1 VRIQLSPPRSSSRTQ
16 IAKETRDTK
25 YKKQKGGGGIMK
37 SRRKGLGVRPLADDH
52 DGSDEEEPMVVIRN
66 GQAVRMGSAVN
77 PVQAAVQA
85 ALDGDSDDD
94 DERSTIQKK
103 LRALRKKLRQVHDIK
118 QRRRKGEELD
128 AQQKAKLRTE
138 AQLEQD
144 IARFEEELGEIDG
157 AQDGGSEDG
166 GEAADEGEVE
176 AVAVAVV
183 QPTVQLPTGESAP
196 ASGGV
201 LQQRR
206 ELKRQRHLEQL
217 QRKRLALEAKKA
229 RK

>member
-1 VRIQLSPPRSSSRTQ
+1 
-16 IAKETRDTK
+16 
-25 YKKQKGGGGIMK
+25 MK

-66 GQAVRMGSAVN
+66 GQAVRMGSAV
-77 PVQAAVQA
+77 QAAVQA

-103 LRALRKKLRQVHDIK
+103 LRALRKKLRQLHDIK

-176 AVAVAVV
+176 TVAVAVV
-183 QPTVQLPTGESAP
+183 QPTEQLPTGESAP

>member
-1 VRIQLSPPRSSSRTQ
+1 
-16 IAKETRDTK
+16 
-25 YKKQKGGGGIMK
+25 MK

-66 GQAVRMGSAVN
+66 GQAVRMGSA
-77 PVQAAVQA
+77 VQAAVQA

-176 AVAVAVV
+176 TVAVAVV
-183 QPTVQLPTGESAP
+183 QPTEQLPTGESAP

-229 RK
+229 RKY

>member
-1 VRIQLSPPRSSSRTQ
+1 
-16 IAKETRDTK
+16 
-25 YKKQKGGGGIMK
+25 MK

-157 AQDGGSEDG
+157 AQGGSSEGG

-176 AVAVAVV
+176 AVAVAV
-183 QPTVQLPTGESAP
+183 QPTVQLPTGESSP

>member
-1 VRIQLSPPRSSSRTQ
+1 
-16 IAKETRDTK
+16 
-25 YKKQKGGGGIMK
+25 MK

-66 GQAVRMGSAVN
+66 GQAVRMGSA
-77 PVQAAVQA
+77 VQAAVQA

-138 AQLEQD
+138 TQLERD
-144 IARFEEELGEIDG
+144 IARFEEDLGEIDG

-176 AVAVAVV
+176 TVAVAVV
-183 QPTVQLPTGESAP
+183 QPREQLPTGESAP

>member
-1 VRIQLSPPRSSSRTQ
+1 
-16 IAKETRDTK
+16 
-25 YKKQKGGGGIMK
+25 MK
-37 SRRKGLGVRPLADDH
+37 SRRKGLGVRPLTDDH

-85 ALDGDSDDD
+85 ALDGDSDDE

-103 LRALRKKLRQVHDIK
+103 LRALRKKLRQLHDIK

-144 IARFEEELGEIDG
+144 IARFEKELGEIDG
-157 AQDGGSEDG
+157 AQDGDSEDG
-166 GEAADEGEVE
+166 GEAAGEGEVE
-176 AVAVAVV
+176 AVALAVV
-183 QPTVQLPTGESAP
+183 QPKGESAP
-196 ASGGV
+196 ASGSV

-217 QRKRLALEAKKA
+217 ERKRLALDAKKA
-229 RK
+229 RN

>member
-1 VRIQLSPPRSSSRTQ
+1 
-16 IAKETRDTK
+16 
-25 YKKQKGGGGIMK
+25 MK
-37 SRRKGLGVRPLADDH
+37 SQRKGLGVRPLTDDH

-66 GQAVRMGSAVN
+66 GQAVRMGSA
-77 PVQAAVQA
+77 VQAAVQA

-103 LRALRKKLRQVHDIK
+103 LRALRKKLRQLHDIK

-144 IARFEEELGEIDG
+144 IARFEKELGEIDG
-157 AQDGGSEDG
+157 AQDGDSEDG
-166 GEAADEGEVE
+166 GEAAGEGEVE

-183 QPTVQLPTGESAP
+183 QPKGESAP
-196 ASGGV
+196 ASGSV

-217 QRKRLALEAKKA
+217 ERKRLALEAKKA
-229 RK
+229 RN

>member
-1 VRIQLSPPRSSSRTQ
+1 
-16 IAKETRDTK
+16 
-25 YKKQKGGGGIMK
+25 MK

-66 GQAVRMGSAVN
+66 GQAVRMGSAV
-77 PVQAAVQA
+77 QATVQA

-176 AVAVAVV
+176 TVAVAVV
-183 QPTVQLPTGESAP
+183 QPTEQLPTGESAP